1 MAIINAPDLF
11 SKTLQAYEA
20 NGFVEHYEVSTA
32 ANSTDSI
39 RVGLIPA
46 GTEVVFVFGKFADTG
61 TGNTIDVGYEYAIPA
76 ADKTLYG
83 VSDVA
88 NYWWNDLDTAT
99 AAVASTRS
107 ASAPIRFEYPVYLT
121 ILVNTQN
128 LTGTPKLELDVIG
141 KYWGPK

>member
-1 MAIINAPDLF
+1 MATINAPTLF
-11 SKTLQAYEA
+11 SKTLSAYQA

-32 ANSTDSI
+32 ANSADVI
-39 RVGLIPA
+39 RVGMIPA

-61 TGNTIDVGYEYAIPA
+61 TGNTIDVGYEYAVSA
-76 ADKTLYG
+76 ADKTTYSLT
-83 VSDVA
+83 DVA
-88 NYWWNDLDTAT
+88 DYWWDNLDTAT

-107 ASAPIRFEYPVYLT
+107 AAAPIRFEYPVYLT